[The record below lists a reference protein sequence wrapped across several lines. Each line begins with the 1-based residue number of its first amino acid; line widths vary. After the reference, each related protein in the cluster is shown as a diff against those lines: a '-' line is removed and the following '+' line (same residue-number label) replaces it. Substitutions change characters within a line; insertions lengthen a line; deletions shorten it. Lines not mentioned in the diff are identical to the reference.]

1 MSTQIGFTPPPP
13 PRKWRFDIGGH
24 AGMIKETVKET
35 VTGNKIYFYDWCSES
50 GNFSFGI
57 LQSETR
63 QSNEVVEAKA
73 LKRAGEPGLG
83 LVR

>member
-13 PRKWRFDIGGH
+13 PRKWKFDLGGH
-24 AGMIKETVKET
+24 AGTIEETI
-35 VTGNKIYFYDWCSES
+35 TGNKIYLYDWLNAA
-50 GNFSFGI
+50 GNVKFGI

-63 QSNEVVEAKA
+63 QSNDVVEAKA

-83 LVR
+83 LIR